1 MRYSLLRYMNML
13 VGWYMIPE
21 ENFVLQA
28 EVAFVARSK
37 GSNMSCAF
45 VFFEPATVR
54 LSNYINLNR
63 KKNTHTHIYI

>member
-1 MRYSLLRYMNML
+1 ML

-37 GSNMSCAF
+37 RSNMFSVF
-45 VFFEPATVR
+45 EFFEPATVKR
-54 LSNYINLNR
+54 SAF
-63 KKNTHTHIYI
+63 